1 MEEAETRQ
9 LTIRIKIVPQ
19 EASEV
24 AEEPAQA
31 PTSTSPRLSRSTL
44 LLIAGAAA
52 VVLSF
57 VGIKA
62 FRSDPTPPSVAA
74 VVSAEPPAKPAV
86 EAAVTQPAEPAA
98 VRPPESDAPPSA
110 LNEVLPDVPQSALK
124 TIRGTVRVSVRV
136 TLDKQGT
143 VVGAA
148 AADRGPSRYFER
160 LSVDAAK
167 KWTFTPATLADRRT
181 MLVKFNYT
189 RDGATAEASALP

>member
-19 EASEV
+19 ESSPV

-31 PTSTSPRLSRSTL
+31 PTSASPRASRSTL
-44 LLIAGAAA
+44 LLITGAAA
-52 VVLSF
+52 VALSF

-62 FRSDPTPPSVAA
+62 FRSDPTPPPVAA

-136 TLDKQGT
+136 TIDKQGT
-143 VVGAA
+143 VVSAA

-189 RDGATAEASALP
+189 RDGATTEASALP